1 MTISSSVLSSS
12 EDDFW
17 TAIKNED
24 YQKAAE
30 VGKIIGKTIPEYYY
44 LAGICFHNIS
54 CYEEYGIYRNNYLQ
68 LGNPIK
74 LKKILLEQEIQNPDC
89 PQILLLEGTI
99 AELYPEL
106 GLGIS
111 KEFLEK
117 AMTKSDKNPYVY
129 NYLAFYEM
137 NKNNYSEKTKELIEQ
152 AIILKPDL
160 PEAYNNL
167 AVILNYNQQP
177 EKALNML
184 FTSLKK
190 CPNNPINTYYNII
203 GLKAFEVVL
212 VISPC
217 DGGGGTYSISTP
229 GLDGAFRERLKQE
242 FKDTPIHLLK
252 LAECFVNWNNPKEA
266 EALLEGVN
274 IAQNLILN
282 KYINFRI
289 QNLYGN
295 YDEMVALAQ
304 EILSSK
310 DLDYQRLFEC
320 GNIFFH
326 MEEFDL
332 ANAFYEAS
340 LTNVIPDDFLYLLKI
355 YSNLG
360 ASNYCLQD
368 EEKAILYFEKALNY
382 NPCDVITLE
391 NLGLAYRNKG
401 DKVKAR
407 EYFIKVL
414 EFTDDSRTQERVNT
428 YLEQLGN

>member
-1 MTISSSVLSSS
+1 MTISSLVIGSST
-12 EDDFW
+12 EEFW

-44 LAGICFHNIS
+44 LAGICFQNIS
-54 CYEEYGIYRNNYLQ
+54 CYEEYAVYRNNYLQ

-74 LKKILLEQEIQNPDC
+74 LREILLEQEIQNPDS
-89 PQILLLEGTI
+89 PQILLLKGII

-111 KEFLEK
+111 KEFLEQ
-117 AMTKSDKNPYVY
+117 AKSQLEANPYVF
-129 NYLAFYEM
+129 NYLGFHEM
-137 NKNNYSEKTKELIEQ
+137 NNSNYSEVARKHIEQ

-184 FTSLKK
+184 FISLKK
-190 CPNNPINTYYNII
+190 CPNNPVNIYYNII

-229 GLDGAFRERLKQE
+229 GLDVAFRERLKQE

-252 LAECFVNWNNPKEA
+252 LAECFVKWNNPKEA
-266 EALLEGVN
+266 EALLEGAH
-274 IAQNLILN
+274 IDQNSILN

-295 YDEMVALAQ
+295 YDEMVVLAQ
-304 EILSSK
+304 EILASK

-320 GNIFFH
+320 GNILFH

-340 LTNVIPDDFLYLLKI
+340 LTNVNPDDFLYLLKI

-368 EEKAILYFEKALNY
+368 EETAILYFEKALNY
-382 NPCDVITLE
+382 NPSDLITLE

-414 EFTDDSRTQERVNT
+414 EYTDDSRTQERVNI
-428 YLEQLGN
+428 YLEQLDD